1 MVKVKEDL
9 TGKKFGKLTV
19 LHQIEDYIKPSG
31 KKVAQWLCECDC
43 QEHNKVIVRGIYLKS
58 GHTQSCGCL
67 RVESQLD
74 THKKYNDYDLSGEFG
89 VGWTSNTNKEFYF
102 DLEDYDKIKD
112 YCWYEKD
119 DGAIVCKS
127 KDIIYMHR
135 LVMNAPNN
143 LQIDHIYH
151 NRNDNRK
158 SKLRIAHNTQNT
170 VNRGMQSNNTSGII
184 GVSWNKQLK
193 KWHAYI
199 SIYNKRI
206 NLGYFDNI
214 DNAIIARKQAEDKYF
229 GEWKYKEN
237 EFN

>member
-1 MVKVKEDL
+1 MR
-9 TGKKFGKLTV
+9 FGRLVVIK
-19 LHQIEDYIKPSG
+19 QAEDYINPSG
-31 KKVAQWLCECDC
+31 KHYSQWLCRCDC
-43 QEHNKVIVRGIYLKS
+43 GNETVVVGSKLS
-58 GHTQSCGCL
+58 FGHTQSCGCL
-67 RVESQLD
+67 MKETSSVL
-74 THKKYNDYDLSGEFG
+74 HKKYNTYDLTGEYG
-89 VGWTSNTNKEFYF
+89 IGYASNGKEFYF

-158 SKLRIAHNTQNT
+158 SKLRIANNTQNT

-214 DNAIIARKQAEDKYF
+214 DNAIIAREQAEDKYF

>member
-1 MVKVKEDL
+1 
-9 TGKKFGKLTV
+9 
-19 LHQIEDYIKPSG
+19 
-31 KKVAQWLCECDC
+31 
-43 QEHNKVIVRGIYLKS
+43 
-58 GHTQSCGCL
+58 
-67 RVESQLD
+67 
-74 THKKYNDYDLSGEFG
+74 
-89 VGWTSNTNKEFYF
+89 
-102 DLEDYDKIKD
+102 
-112 YCWYEKD
+112 
-119 DGAIVCKS
+119 
-127 KDIIYMHR
+127 
-135 LVMNAPNN
+135 MNAPNN

-158 SKLRIAHNTQNT
+158 SKLRIANNTQNT

>member
-1 MVKVKEDL
+1 M
-9 TGKKFGKLTV
+9 G
-19 LHQIEDYIKPSG
+19 
-31 KKVAQWLCECDC
+31 
-43 QEHNKVIVRGIYLKS
+43 
-58 GHTQSCGCL
+58 GHLIPT
-67 RVESQLD
+67 
-74 THKKYNDYDLSGEFG
+74 KNFI
-89 VGWTSNTNKEFYF
+89 F

-158 SKLRIAHNTQNT
+158 SKLRIANNTQNT